1 VKKLGF
7 LTLPLLLLPACGG
20 DSASGP
26 AVTVKGTDTTCEPAT
41 TTFAPGSVKF
51 ELSNEGTKAS
61 ELYVYGPGDK
71 IVAEVENVGPGTKR
85 SLTAKLTTGTY
96 ELACKP
102 GQTGAGI
109 RAKITVS

>member
-1 VKKLGF
+1 VKKLA
-7 LTLPLLLLPACGG
+7 LLAMPLLMLPACGG

-26 AVTVKGTDTTCEPAT
+26 TTVVKGTDTTCEPAA
-41 TTFAPGSVKF
+41 TTFTAGTHRF
-51 ELSNEGTKAS
+51 ELANEGTKAS

-71 IVAEVENVGPGTKR
+71 IVAEVEDVGPGTKR
-85 SLTAKLTTGTY
+85 ALKATLKAGTY

-109 RAKITVS
+109 RVPITVT